1 MSQMPGRPKKSSDPA
16 VVPEYILVSVYR
28 AIFSPFPGNLITFD
42 TYSPPLRLVY
52 HGADRKGSDN
62 MSEKQKQL
70 VEDITSNIEK
80 LPIEKQYQLLGVAQ
94 GMGMT
99 PQPQAAKAEEK

>member
-1 MSQMPGRPKKSSDPA
+1 
-16 VVPEYILVSVYR
+16 
-28 AIFSPFPGNLITFD
+28 
-42 TYSPPLRLVY
+42 
-52 HGADRKGSDN
+52 

-94 GMGMT
+94 GLGMV
-99 PQPQAAKAEEK
+99 PGSEEQKQDENGKLGGD

>member
-1 MSQMPGRPKKSSDPA
+1 MNQRDSQASRDAEEKS
-16 VVPEYILVSVYR
+16 VLTLVP
-28 AIFSPFPGNLITFD
+28 
-42 TYSPPLRLVY
+42 
-52 HGADRKGSDN
+52 DRKGSDN

-99 PQPQAAKAEEK
+99 PQPQAAKTEEK

>member
-1 MSQMPGRPKKSSDPA
+1 
-16 VVPEYILVSVYR
+16 
-28 AIFSPFPGNLITFD
+28 
-42 TYSPPLRLVY
+42 
-52 HGADRKGSDN
+52 

-94 GMGMT
+94 GMGMI
-99 PQPQAAKAEEK
+99 PQPQAVKTEEK

>member
-1 MSQMPGRPKKSSDPA
+1 
-16 VVPEYILVSVYR
+16 
-28 AIFSPFPGNLITFD
+28 
-42 TYSPPLRLVY
+42 
-52 HGADRKGSDN
+52 

-70 VEDITSNIEK
+70 VKDILAANEK

-99 PQPQAAKAEEK
+99 PQPQAAKTEEK